1 MEAHASHSSSTELA
15 RQELNAP
22 DEGLRVDV
30 LGVSFDDRGA
40 VLSVKVFAEG
50 FFSCPEQLLVVRS
63 GSTVLGH
70 RYVQTEGYSVLGLK
84 SGLVPCTARTDIRV
98 DAGSDASIR
107 FELYDGDVSVDAV
120 ESGTADGVV
129 SQSYFL
135 DDLADIAERTSA
147 SGGGG
152 PIQSAISSSV
162 TPIVKGGLS
171 LAGVYLVV
179 DNLGLISD
187 LTRGLL
193 TSDE

>member
-1 MEAHASHSSSTELA
+1 MEAHASHSGSTELA

-30 LGVSFDDRGA
+30 LGVSFDDQGA
-40 VLSVKVFAEG
+40 LLSVKVFAEE

-70 RYVQTEGYSVLGLK
+70 RYVQTEGYSVFGLK
-84 SGLVPCTARTDIRV
+84 SGLVPCTATTDIRI
-98 DAGSDASIR
+98 DAGSDSSIQ

-135 DDLADIAERTSA
+135 DDLADVAERTSQ
-147 SGGGG
+147 SKTG